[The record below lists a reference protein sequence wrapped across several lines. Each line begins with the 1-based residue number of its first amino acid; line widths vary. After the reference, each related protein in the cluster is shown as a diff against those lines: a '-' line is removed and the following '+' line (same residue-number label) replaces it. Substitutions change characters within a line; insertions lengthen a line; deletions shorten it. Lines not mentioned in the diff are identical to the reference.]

1 MRVKCDGQE
10 WFITFSPKFNRKQT
24 VEQSFCHCDRI
35 RWQVICIR
43 MADISLSDEYV
54 LLLNDIIN
62 ENKALGEKITQ
73 SSQADQGTL
82 SDLAN
87 RIENLIVKVS
97 SISEKMRR

>member
-1 MRVKCDGQE
+1 MHKNGC
-10 WFITFSPKFNRKQT
+10 
-24 VEQSFCHCDRI
+24 
-35 RWQVICIR
+35 
-43 MADISLSDEYV
+43 ISLSDEYV

-87 RIENLIVKVS
+87 KIENLIVKVS

>member
-1 MRVKCDGQE
+1 
-10 WFITFSPKFNRKQT
+10 
-24 VEQSFCHCDRI
+24 
-35 RWQVICIR
+35 

-54 LLLNDIIN
+54 LLLNDVIN

-73 SSQADQGTL
+73 SNQADQRTL

-87 RIENLIVKVS
+87 KIENLIVKVS